1 MKSRDGKSQRREEK
15 RRKEKRREEERRS
28 KRESLRRKKIQVH
41 EKVGKS
47 RSTVFFPMICGSG
60 GSKSRLAKASGA
72 EQFGQM
78 KDCTPLWCEAHLQ
91 VEMSKRS
98 ARRCGAKHIAKSTCT
113 KHLMFGPLLERYIFR
128 GRRSTRDMFIR
139 DVGRSGR
146 RFPDRG
152 CILEHQMF
160 RFAKVILRDR
170 CSTSYDL
177 ASLFRGRHSTLDRCN
192 GKIAKRVGTKPS
204 ALHSTFRF

>member
-1 MKSRDGKSQRREEK
+1 MVRSTFASEK
-15 RRKEKRREEERRS
+15 TKTTSHSKHFWKLRCRKE
-28 KRESLRRKKIQVH
+28 VH
-41 EKVGKS
+41 AV
-47 RSTVFFPMICGSG
+47 
-60 GSKSRLAKASGA
+60 
-72 EQFGQM
+72 
-78 KDCTPLWCEAHLQ
+78 
-91 VEMSKRS
+91 
-98 ARRCGAKHIAKSTCT
+98 CT

-152 CILEHQMF
+152 CILEHQIF

-177 ASLFRGRHSTLDRCN
+177 ASLFRGRHSTFRQMQWKN
-192 GKIAKRVGTKPS
+192 HKTRWYKAVSS
-204 ALHSTFRF
+204 ALNFPFLKDVSRNCFVFDVVNLEN